1 MRLTKENLQKA
12 RFMTKGKWYLGE
24 QVDAFIDKVIEA
36 VEKESAEKAE
46 LTDKL
51 KKLEQEQKALKEN
64 DKEVLAQKDSS
75 IAYQIMVCDELIK
88 ERNLLIEEIKV
99 LQSQREELQKSLQTK
114 ALTEEKT
121 EKTND
126 VSAEMPEDKEPE
138 LPAKKQENS
147 KENSKAESEK

>member
-121 EKTND
+121 EKTEKTND
-126 VSAEMPEDKEPE
+126 ISAEMPEDKEPE

-147 KENSKAESEK
+147 KAESEK